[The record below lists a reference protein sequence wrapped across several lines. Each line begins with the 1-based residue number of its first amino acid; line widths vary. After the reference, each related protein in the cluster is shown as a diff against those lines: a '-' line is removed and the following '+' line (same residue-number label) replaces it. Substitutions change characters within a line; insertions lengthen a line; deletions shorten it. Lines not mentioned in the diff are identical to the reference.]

1 MVKARGLARLGMLA
15 VGLGIG
21 ATVASTPGMA
31 SADTNAAAAVSADWW
46 ADLFALF

>member
-1 MVKARGLARLGMLA
+1 MIKARGLARLGMLA

-31 SADTNAAAAVSADWW
+31 SADTNAAAAVRADWW
-46 ADLFALF
+46 ADLLALF